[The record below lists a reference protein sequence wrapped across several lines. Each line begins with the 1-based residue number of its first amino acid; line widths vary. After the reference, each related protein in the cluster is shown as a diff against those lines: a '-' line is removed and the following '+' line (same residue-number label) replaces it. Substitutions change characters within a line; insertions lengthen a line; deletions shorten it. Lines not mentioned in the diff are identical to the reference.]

1 MSDRPSVGGRL
12 LTFAATVLLAALCL
26 WWAVHLLTQIWGW
39 LLGAVIIG
47 AGLASGAWWLRRGGE
62 GW

>member
-12 LTFAATVLLAALCL
+12 LAFAATVLLAALCL
-26 WWAVHLLTQIWGW
+26 WWAVHLLAQIWGW

-47 AGLASGAWWLRRGGE
+47 VTLGAGAWGLRRGGE
-62 GW
+62 RW